1 MHKHLIVI
9 GIAAT
14 MALGQALADT
24 LELAD
29 GTLLEGN
36 FVGMSNGI
44 IMFDTGAGIEAY
56 PESEVVAIYNSEGVA
71 TREAAAAA
79 APAPE
84 SQANQAPPQ
93 PSAVTVPSGTRLVL
107 RMAEAIDS
115 RRHSAG
121 HRFRAQLE
129 SALAVDGVT
138 VAPRGT
144 MVYGRITQAQSG
156 GRAVGSAEL
165 AVEFTDIMLDD
176 QMYEIATSGL
186 QAQTANEAGRTVG
199 RTARAAALGG
209 LYGGS
214 SSAKKG
220 AKIGLGASILTSG
233 ASINIPAGTL
243 VETNLRVALTIP
255 R

>member
-1 MHKHLIVI
+1 MKKLLIPI
-9 GIAAT
+9 GMTACLASPL
-14 MALGQALADT
+14 ALTDT
-24 LELAD
+24 IELAD

-36 FVGMSNGI
+36 LVGMSNGI
-44 IMFDTGAGIEAY
+44 MMFDTGAGIEAF
-56 PESEVVAIYNSEGVA
+56 PEEDVVAIYNTEGVA
-71 TREAAAAA
+71 KREAKAAAA

-84 SQANQAPPQ
+84 AKAPPK
-93 PSAVTVPSGTRLVL
+93 PKTVTVASGTRLVI
-107 RMAEAIDS
+107 RVSEAIDT

-129 SALAVDGVT
+129 SALTVDGTT

-144 MVYGRITQAQSG
+144 MVYGRISQAKSG
-156 GRAVGSAEL
+156 GRAVGSSEL
-165 AVEFTDIMLDD
+165 AIEFTDILLDD
-176 QMYEIATSGL
+176 QMYEIATDGL
-186 QAQTANEAGRTVG
+186 KAQTGNEAGRTAG

-220 AKIGLGASILTSG
+220 AKVGLGASILTSG
-233 ASINIPAGTL
+233 SSINIPAGTL
-243 VETNLRVALTIP
+243 VETNLRTPLTLP